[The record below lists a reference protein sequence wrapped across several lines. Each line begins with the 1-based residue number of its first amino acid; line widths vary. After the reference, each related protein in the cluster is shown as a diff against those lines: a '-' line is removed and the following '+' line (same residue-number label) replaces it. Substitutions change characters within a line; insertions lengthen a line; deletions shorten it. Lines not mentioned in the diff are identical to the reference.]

1 MSSNGGPVMAEAKL
15 LVVDDEKSMCD
26 FLEIMLKKEG
36 YEVTCTSSGEAA
48 LGLLEQNLYSMVLTD
63 VKMPVVDG
71 FQVLRKAKEVSP
83 DTPVVMITA
92 YGSPEGAV
100 TAMKEGAYD
109 YVTKPFRI
117 EEVKLTIRKAL
128 ERTALLQENIRLR
141 QVVEERFKFW
151 NLIGKSPKMQS
162 VYELV
167 EKVAQTRSNVLLT
180 GESGTGKELVAKAIH
195 YNSPR
200 QAKPFVPINCGA
212 IPENLLESELFG
224 HIKGSFTGA
233 VANKRGLLEIADGGT
248 LFLDEVG
255 ELPLSLQVKILRVI
269 QEREFKRVGGTED
282 IKVDVR
288 LISATNQNLEKRV
301 VDGAFREDLFYRLN
315 VIQINLPP
323 LRERKEDIPLLAN
336 HFARKYSLE
345 LKKEIQGI
353 APEAFH
359 VLLCY
364 EFPGNVRELENMIE
378 RAITLEGSQVISE
391 RSIRSYVNERTIT
404 KSTPPSLDIP
414 EEGMDLNKVVEDLER
429 AFIIKALEKT
439 GGTKK
444 KAADILG
451 INFRAMRY
459 KLAKYGL

>member
-1 MSSNGGPVMAEAKL
+1 MAEAKL

-26 FLEIMLKKEG
+26 FLEIMLRKEG
-36 YEVTCTSSGEAA
+36 YDVTCTTSGEAA
-48 LGLLEQNLYSMVLTD
+48 LGLLEENLYSMVLTD

-71 FQVLRKAKEVSP
+71 FQVLRRAKEVSP
-83 DTPVVMITA
+83 DTPVIMITA

-128 ERTALLQENIRLR
+128 ERSALLQENIRLR

-151 NLIGKSPKMQS
+151 NLIGKSPKMQA

-200 QAKPFVPINCGA
+200 QGKPFVPINCGA

-288 LISATNQNLEKRV
+288 LVSATNQNLEKRV
-301 VDGAFREDLFYRLN
+301 IDGAFREDLFYRLN

-345 LKKEIQGI
+345 LKKELEGI
-353 APEAFH
+353 TPEAFH
-359 VLLCY
+359 VLLTY

-414 EEGMDLNKVVEDLER
+414 EDGMDLNKVVEDLEK